1 MVRSPWEKYVK
12 YTEVKK
18 ITETPCTRCGWKGN
32 MHFKLGK
39 GNSNSFNLVMELGR
53 GGRTVIESK

>member
-18 ITETPCTRCGWKGN
+18 VTVKTCTSCGWKGN
-32 MHFKLGK
+32 VHFKLGK
-39 GNSNSFNLVMELGR
+39 GNGNSFNLVMELGR
-53 GGRTVIESK
+53 WG